1 MDSGQLKRSWH
12 PMKLTAL
19 ASLLL
24 WLTLSAMSAC
34 APETPTPPPPV
45 PKTPSKVITEG
56 GIEFFVYGLKLPGT
70 SQELKLKTGG
80 STTWVPLSIIS
91 YIRFSGCATEQYRQA
106 EIGLTSG
113 ERLHGDLFVN
123 TLIEGTT
130 DLGYWNI
137 RLAKVRQLMLGEE

>member
-1 MDSGQLKRSWH
+1 MDSGQLKRSWY

-24 WLTLSAMSAC
+24 CLTLSAVAAC
-34 APETPTPPPPV
+34 APEAPLPPTPTH
-45 PKTPSKVITEG
+45 KTPSKVVTEEG
-56 GIEFFVYGLKLPGT
+56 LEFYVWQLKLPGT

-80 STTWVPLSIIS
+80 STTWVPLSIIG
-91 YIRFSGCATEQYRQA
+91 YIRFSGPEIEQYRQA
-106 EIGLTSG
+106 EIRLTSG
-113 ERLHGDLFVN
+113 EKLQGDLFVN

-137 RLAKVRQLMLGEE
+137 RLAKVRQVVMGEE